1 MIFPEGRAEAEGKE
15 RVQEAETRVLGKE
28 GEEQDIQER
37 QGWGT
42 RCHWVTKDKGWEHT
56 Y

>member
-1 MIFPEGRAEAEGKE
+1 MVFPEGRAEAEGKE

-37 QGWGT
+37 Q
-42 RCHWVTKDKGWEHT
+42 VTFSFLQKCGPGFCVIF
-56 Y
+56 